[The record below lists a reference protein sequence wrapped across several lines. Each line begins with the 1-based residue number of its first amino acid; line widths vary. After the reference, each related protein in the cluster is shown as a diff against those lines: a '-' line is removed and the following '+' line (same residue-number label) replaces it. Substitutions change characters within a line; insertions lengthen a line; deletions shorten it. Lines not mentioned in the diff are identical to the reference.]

1 MNSKE
6 AESKEMKSLQF
17 RFWLP
22 HGVKIRDL
30 CETWSTRYLSV
41 KHVYESLIGSEWPD
55 YSIVESA
62 MAMLLEIE
70 IHSTS

>member
-1 MNSKE
+1 VNPKE
-6 AESKEMKSLQF
+6 AESKEMESLQF

-22 HGVKIRDL
+22 HL

-70 IHSTS
+70 IHSAS